1 MSDPPQPF
9 GPFGGFDL
17 SQMLR
22 FLQSDGPVHWE
33 VARQVARWVALEGQ
47 SEPPVAAE
55 DRARMGEVAS
65 AAEQRV
71 LAETGEPRPS
81 RPPGGPGVSPGAV
94 ALLGR
99 AEWADQALE
108 TLRPVLEKLAVSL
121 QGELPE
127 PGEEG
132 DMPNPFAGLFG
143 MGPGGPGTGGPGT
156 GGPGAGGEGGTGG
169 QGPMGAN
176 PLAGMFGALGPLLL
190 GVQCGFVVG
199 QLAQS
204 LLSEHDLLLPIADPP
219 RPALVVPNLDA
230 FHESWSIP
238 ADDLCFYLAI
248 GEAVRSRIVSRP
260 WIRERLVGLATDYV
274 SSFRIDPS
282 ALEAQLGSIDI
293 SDPSSFENP
302 MLDPDALLGAMQSPE
317 QLAVLE
323 RFQLTTAVL
332 ESYAD
337 SVAERIGE
345 PMIKTLSTIREAMR
359 RHRVERSEAD
369 RFIQRLLGLDP
380 SRRLHDQAAAFC
392 RGVVERAGA
401 DALGR
406 LLESESM
413 LPTPAELEAPGLW
426 LARIE
431 LFGEGAQ

>member
-1 MSDPPQPF
+1 
-9 GPFGGFDL
+9 
-17 SQMLR
+17 MLR

-47 SEPPVAAE
+47 TEPPVAAE

-71 LAETGEPRPS
+71 LAETGEPSPS
-81 RPPGGPGVSPGAV
+81 RSV

-99 AEWADQALE
+99 AEWADQALQ

-121 QGELPE
+121 QGEMPE

-143 MGPGGPGTGGPGT
+143 MGPGAGAPGSGAPGS
-156 GGPGAGGEGGTGG
+156 GDQPGAGGP
-169 QGPMGAN
+169 GPMGAN

-238 ADDLCFYLAI
+238 ADDLCFYVAL
-248 GEAVRSRIVSRP
+248 GEAVRSRIVTRP
-260 WIRERLVGLATDYV
+260 WIRERLVRLATEYV
-274 SSFRIDPS
+274 SSFKIDPS
-282 ALEAQLGSIDI
+282 ALEAQLGSIDL
-293 SDPSSFENP
+293 SDPSSFEGP

-323 RFQLTTAVL
+323 RLQLMTAVL

-337 SVAERIGE
+337 SVVERIGE
-345 PMIKTLSTIREAMR
+345 PMVKTLSTIREAMR

-380 SRRLHDQAAAFC
+380 SRRRHDQAAAFC
-392 RGVVERAGA
+392 RGVEERAGA
-401 DALGR
+401 EALDR
-406 LLESESM
+406 LLEGEPM

-431 LFGEGAQ
+431 LFGDQEGGADSV

>member
-1 MSDPPQPF
+1 MSDPPQPL

-33 VARQVARWVALEGQ
+33 IARQVARWVALEGEG
-47 SEPPVAAE
+47 EPSVPAA
-55 DRARMGEVAS
+55 DRARLAEIAP

-71 LAETGEPRPS
+71 LAETGEAPPS
-81 RPPGGPGVSPGAV
+81 RPL

-99 AEWADQALE
+99 AEWADQALV

-121 QGELPE
+121 QGELPDLSAE
-127 PGEEG
+127 GGEGG
-132 DMPNPFAGLFG
+132 DVGNPLAGTPFAGLFG
-143 MGPGGPGTGGPGT
+143 TGAPS
-156 GGPGAGGEGGTGG
+156 GAGGEA
-169 QGPMGAN
+169 GAN
-176 PLAGMFGALGPLLL
+176 PMAGMAGMFSALGPLLL
-190 GVQCGFVVG
+190 GVQCGFMVG
-199 QLAQS
+199 QLAQG
-204 LLSEHDLLLPIADPP
+204 LLSEHDLLLPIADAP
-219 RPALVVPNLDA
+219 RPALIVPNLEA
-230 FHESWSIP
+230 FHAAWSIP
-238 ADDLCFYLAI
+238 ADDLRFYLAL
-248 GEAVRSRIVSRP
+248 GEAVRSRIVARP
-260 WIRERLVGLATDYV
+260 WVRERLVRLASEYV
-274 SSFRIDPS
+274 SSFRVDS
-282 ALEAQLGSIDI
+282 AALEAQLGSIDL
-293 SDPSSFENP
+293 SDPSSFEGAV
-302 MLDPDALLGAMQSPE
+302 LDPDAMLGAMQSPE

-337 SVAERIGE
+337 FVVERLAE
-345 PMIKTLSTIREAMR
+345 PMLTSLPTIREAMR

-392 RGVVERAGA
+392 RGVAERAG
-401 DALGR
+401 DPALDR
-406 LLESESM
+406 LLEAESM

-431 LFGEGAQ
+431 LFGEEA

>member
-33 VARQVARWVALEGQ
+33 VARQVARWVALEGE
-47 SEPPVAAE
+47 SEPPVAAD

-71 LAETGEPRPS
+71 LAETGEQPPS
-81 RPPGGPGVSPGAV
+81 RSL

-121 QGELPE
+121 QGDPPD
-127 PGEEG
+127 PGDVG

-143 MGPGGPGTGGPGT
+143 PGPGGGMPGTGAPGEA
-156 GGPGAGGEGGTGG
+156 GEPGAGGP
-169 QGPMGAN
+169 GPTGAN

-190 GVQCGFVVG
+190 GVQCGFMVG
-199 QLAQS
+199 QLAQG
-204 LLSEHDLLLPIADPP
+204 LLSEHDFLLPIADPP
-219 RPALVVPNLDA
+219 RPALVVPNLEA
-230 FHESWSIP
+230 FHEAWSVP
-238 ADDLCFYLAI
+238 ADDLRFYLAL
-248 GEAVRSRIVSRP
+248 GESVRSRIVNRP
-260 WIRERLVGLATDYV
+260 WVRERLVRLATEYV

-282 ALEAQLGSIDI
+282 ALEAQLGSMDL
-293 SDPSSFENP
+293 SDPSSLQGP

-317 QLAVLE
+317 QMAVLE

-337 SVAERIGE
+337 SVVERIGE
-345 PMIKTLSTIREAMR
+345 PMIKSLSTIREAMR

-392 RGVVERAGA
+392 RGVEERAGA
-401 DALGR
+401 AALDR

-413 LPTPAELEAPGLW
+413 LPTPAELDAPGLW

-431 LFGEGAQ
+431 LFGGETE

>member
-1 MSDPPQPF
+1 MSDPPQPLGPF
-9 GPFGGFDL
+9 GGFGGFDL

-47 SEPPVAAE
+47 TEQPVAAE
-55 DRARMGEVAS
+55 DRARMSEVAS

-71 LAETGEPRPS
+71 LAETGEQAAS
-81 RPPGGPGVSPGAV
+81 QSV

-99 AEWADQALE
+99 AEWADQALQ

-143 MGPGGPGTGGPGT
+143 MGPTGPEGGGEPGTGGP
-156 GGPGAGGEGGTGG
+156 
-169 QGPMGAN
+169 GPMGAN
-176 PLAGMFGALGPLLL
+176 PLAGMFGAIGPLLL

-219 RPALVVPNLDA
+219 RPAVIVPNLQT

-238 ADDLCFYLAI
+238 ADDLRFYLSL

-260 WIRERLVGLATDYV
+260 WVRERLVRLATEYV
-274 SSFRIDPS
+274 SSFRVDPS
-282 ALEAQLGSIDI
+282 ALEAQLGSIDL
-293 SDPSSFENP
+293 SDPSSMQGP

-323 RFQLTTAVL
+323 RLQLTTAVL
-332 ESYAD
+332 ETYAD
-337 SVAERIGE
+337 SVVERIGE
-345 PMIKTLSTIREAMR
+345 PMIKSLSTIREAMR

-380 SRRLHDQAAAFC
+380 SRRLHDEASSFC
-392 RGVVERAGA
+392 RGVGERAGA
-401 DALGR
+401 AALDR

-431 LFGEGAQ
+431 LFGEGPE

>member
-1 MSDPPQPF
+1 MSDPPQPL

-33 VARQVARWVALEGQ
+33 IARQVARWVALEGEG
-47 SEPPVAAE
+47 EPSVPAA
-55 DRARMGEVAS
+55 DRARLAEIAP

-71 LAETGEPRPS
+71 LAETGEAPPS
-81 RPPGGPGVSPGAV
+81 RPL

-99 AEWADQALE
+99 AEWADQALV

-121 QGELPE
+121 QGELPDLSAE
-127 PGEEG
+127 GGEG
-132 DMPNPFAGLFG
+132 ADVGNPLAGTPFAGLFG
-143 MGPGGPGTGGPGT
+143 TGTPS
-156 GGPGAGGEGGTGG
+156 GASGEA
-169 QGPMGAN
+169 GAN
-176 PLAGMFGALGPLLL
+176 PMAGMAGMFSALGPLLL
-190 GVQCGFVVG
+190 GVQCGFMVG
-199 QLAQS
+199 QLAQG

-219 RPALVVPNLDA
+219 RPALIVPNLEA
-230 FHESWSIP
+230 FHAAWSIP
-238 ADDLCFYLAI
+238 ADDLRFYLAL
-248 GEAVRSRIVSRP
+248 GEAVRSRVVARP
-260 WIRERLVGLATDYV
+260 WVRERLVRLASEYV
-274 SSFRIDPS
+274 SSFRIDTD
-282 ALEAQLGSIDI
+282 ALEAQLGSIDL
-293 SDPSSFENP
+293 SDPSSFEGA
-302 MLDPDALLGAMQSPE
+302 MLDPDAMLGAMQSPE

-332 ESYAD
+332 ETYAD
-337 SVAERIGE
+337 SVVERLAE
-345 PMIKTLSTIREAMR
+345 PMIKSLPTIREAMR

-392 RGVVERAGA
+392 RGVEERAGA
-401 DALGR
+401 AALDR
-406 LLESESM
+406 LLEAESM

-431 LFGEGAQ
+431 LFGGEA

>member
-9 GPFGGFDL
+9 GPFGGFDI

-71 LAETGEPRPS
+71 LAETGEPLPS
-81 RPPGGPGVSPGAV
+81 RPVV
-94 ALLGR
+94 LLGR

-132 DMPNPFAGLFG
+132 DIPNPFAGLFG
-143 MGPGGPGTGGPGT
+143 MGPGGPGS
-156 GGPGAGGEGGTGG
+156 GGEGGAGG
-169 QGPMGAN
+169 QGPMVN

-238 ADDLCFYLAI
+238 VDDLCFYLAI

-260 WIRERLVGLATDYV
+260 WIRERLVRLATDYV
-274 SSFRIDPS
+274 SSFKIDPS

-345 PMIKTLSTIREAMR
+345 PMITTLSTIREAMR

-392 RGVVERAGA
+392 RGVAERAGA
-401 DALGR
+401 DALDR

-413 LPTPAELEAPGLW
+413 LPTPNELEAPGLW

-431 LFGEGAQ
+431 LFGEGAE

>member
-1 MSDPPQPF
+1 MSDPPQPL

-17 SQMLR
+17 TQMLR

-33 VARQVARWVALEGQ
+33 VARQVARWVALEGEN
-47 SEPPVAAE
+47 EPTVAAE
-55 DRARMGEVAS
+55 DRARLNEVAS

-71 LAETGEPRPS
+71 LAETGESPPTRP
-81 RPPGGPGVSPGAV
+81 VT
-94 ALLGR
+94 LLGR

-121 QGELPE
+121 QGELPDLTAGAGDD
-127 PGEEG
+127 PGDNPMAG
-132 DMPNPFAGLFG
+132 NPFAGLFG
-143 MGPGGPGTGGPGT
+143 MPPGG
-156 GGPGAGGEGGTGG
+156 GE
-169 QGPMGAN
+169 MGAN

-190 GVQCGFVVG
+190 GVQCGFMVG
-199 QLAQS
+199 QLAQG

-219 RPALVVPNLDA
+219 RPALIVPNLEA
-230 FHESWSIP
+230 FHSAWSIP
-238 ADDLCFYLAI
+238 PDDLRFYLAL
-248 GEAVRSRIVSRP
+248 GEAVRSRIANRP
-260 WIRERLVGLATDYV
+260 WVRERLVRLATDYV
-274 SSFRIDPS
+274 SSFRVDTS

-293 SDPSSFENP
+293 SDPSSFEGA

-317 QLAVLE
+317 QMAVLE

-337 SVAERIGE
+337 HAVEGLAE
-345 PMIKTLSTIREAMR
+345 PMIKSLSTIREAMR

-380 SRRLHDQAAAFC
+380 SRRFHDQATAFC
-392 RGVVERAGA
+392 RGVEERAGRP
-401 DALGR
+401 ALDR

-431 LFGEGAQ
+431 LFEGETG

>member
-9 GPFGGFDL
+9 GPFGGFDI

-47 SEPPVAAE
+47 NEPSVAAE

-71 LAETGEPRPS
+71 LAETGEP
-81 RPPGGPGVSPGAV
+81 SPGRPV

-99 AEWADQALE
+99 AEWADHALQ

-143 MGPGGPGTGGPGT
+143 MGPGT
-156 GGPGAGGEGGTGG
+156 GGPGAGAPGSGGEGGVGG
-169 QGPMGAN
+169 AGQMGAN

-260 WIRERLVGLATDYV
+260 WIRERLVRLATEYV
-274 SSFRIDPS
+274 SSFKIDPS
-282 ALEAQLGSIDI
+282 ALEAQLGSIDL
-293 SDPSSFENP
+293 SDPSSFEGP

-332 ESYAD
+332 ETYAD

-392 RGVVERAGA
+392 RGVAERAGVA
-401 DALGR
+401 ALDR

-431 LFGEGAQ
+431 LFGQEPE

>member
-1 MSDPPQPF
+1 
-9 GPFGGFDL
+9 
-17 SQMLR
+17 MLR

-71 LAETGEPRPS
+71 LAETGEPLPS
-81 RPPGGPGVSPGAV
+81 RPVV
-94 ALLGR
+94 LLGR

-132 DMPNPFAGLFG
+132 DIPNPFAGLFG
-143 MGPGGPGTGGPGT
+143 MGPGGPGS
-156 GGPGAGGEGGTGG
+156 GGEGGAGG
-169 QGPMGAN
+169 QGPMVN

-238 ADDLCFYLAI
+238 VDDLCFYLAI

-260 WIRERLVGLATDYV
+260 WIRERLVRLATDYV
-274 SSFRIDPS
+274 SSFKIDPS

-345 PMIKTLSTIREAMR
+345 PMITTLSTIREAMR

-392 RGVVERAGA
+392 RGVAERAGA
-401 DALGR
+401 DALDR

-413 LPTPAELEAPGLW
+413 LPTPNELEAPGLW

-431 LFGEGAQ
+431 LFGEGAE

>member
-1 MSDPPQPF
+1 MSDPPQPL

-33 VARQVARWVALEGQ
+33 VARQVAHWVALEGQ
-47 SEPPVAAE
+47 AEPPVAAE
-55 DRARMGEVAS
+55 DRSRLGEVAS

-71 LAETGEPRPS
+71 LAETGEPPPS
-81 RPPGGPGVSPGAV
+81 RSV

-99 AEWADQALE
+99 AEWADQALQ

-121 QGELPE
+121 QGEPPE

-143 MGPGGPGTGGPGT
+143 MGPGA
-156 GGPGAGGEGGTGG
+156 GGPGAGDEPGAGGA
-169 QGPMGAN
+169 GPMGAN
-176 PLAGMFGALGPLLL
+176 PLAGMVGALGPLLL
-190 GVQCGFVVG
+190 GVQCGFMVG
-199 QLAQS
+199 QLAQG

-219 RPALVVPNLDA
+219 RPTLIVPNLEA
-230 FHESWSIP
+230 FHAAWSIP
-238 ADDLCFYLAI
+238 ADDLRFYLAL
-248 GEAVRSRIVSRP
+248 GAGVRSRLAGRAWVGG
-260 WIRERLVGLATDYV
+260 RLVRLASEYV
-274 SSFRIDPS
+274 SSFRVDTA
-282 ALEAQLGSIDI
+282 ALEAQLGSIDL
-293 SDPSSFENP
+293 SDPSSFEGA
-302 MLDPDALLGAMQSPE
+302 MLDPDAMLGAMQSPA

-332 ESYAD
+332 ETYAD
-337 SVAERIGE
+337 SVVERLAE
-345 PMIKTLSTIREAMR
+345 PMIKSLPTIREAMR
-359 RHRVERSEAD
+359 RHVVERSEAD

-401 DALGR
+401 DALDR

-413 LPTPAELEAPGLW
+413 LPTPTELEAPGLW

-431 LFGEGAQ
+431 LFGDEAGGGG

>member
-9 GPFGGFDL
+9 GPFGGFGGFDL

-33 VARQVARWVALEGQ
+33 VARQVARWVALEGG
-47 SEPPVAAE
+47 SEPPVSAE
-55 DRARMGEVAS
+55 DKTRMGEIAS
-65 AAEQRV
+65 AAELRV
-71 LAETGEPRPS
+71 QAETGESLAGRPI
-81 RPPGGPGVSPGAV
+81 

-99 AEWADQALE
+99 AEWADQALV

-143 MGPGGPGTGGPGT
+143 MGTGPGGPGGPG
-156 GGPGAGGEGGTGG
+156 GGAPGAGGGEGGPGG
-169 QGPMGAN
+169 QGPMAGN

-199 QLAQS
+199 HLAQS
-204 LLSEHDLLLPIADPP
+204 LLAEHDLLLPIADPP
-219 RPALVVPNLDA
+219 RPALVVPNLEA
-230 FHESWSIP
+230 FHESWSLS
-238 ADDLCFYLAI
+238 ADDLCFYLTI
-248 GEAVRSRIVSRP
+248 GEAVRARVVSRP
-260 WIRERLVGLATDYV
+260 WVRERLVRLATDYV

-337 SVAERIGE
+337 TVAERIGE
-345 PMIKTLSTIREAMR
+345 PMITTLPTIREAIR

-392 RGVVERAGA
+392 RGVVERAGS
-401 DALGR
+401 DALDR
-406 LLESESM
+406 LLERESM

-431 LFGEGAQ
+431 LFGEEDQ

>member
-1 MSDPPQPF
+1 MSDPPQPL

-47 SEPPVAAE
+47 AEQPVAAD
-55 DRARMGEVAS
+55 DRARLGEVAS

-71 LAETGEPRPS
+71 LAETGEPPPS
-81 RPPGGPGVSPGAV
+81 RSV

-99 AEWADQALE
+99 AEWADQAFQ

-121 QGELPE
+121 QGEPPE

-143 MGPGGPGTGGPGT
+143 MGPGA
-156 GGPGAGGEGGTGG
+156 GGPGAGPGDEPGAGGA
-169 QGPMGAN
+169 GPMGAN

-190 GVQCGFVVG
+190 GVQCGFMVG
-199 QLAQS
+199 QLAQG

-219 RPALVVPNLDA
+219 RPALIAPNLEA
-230 FHESWSIP
+230 FHQSWSIP
-238 ADDLCFYLAI
+238 ADDLRFYLAL
-248 GEAVRSRIVSRP
+248 GEAVRSRIVTRP
-260 WIRERLVGLATDYV
+260 WVRERLVRLATEYV

-282 ALEAQLGSIDI
+282 ALEAQLGSIDL
-293 SDPSSFENP
+293 SDPSSLQEGP

-317 QLAVLE
+317 QMAVLE

-332 ESYAD
+332 ETYAD
-337 SVAERIGE
+337 SVVERIGE
-345 PMIKTLSTIREAMR
+345 PMIKSLSTIREAMR

-392 RGVVERAGA
+392 RGVEERAGA
-401 DALGR
+401 GALDR

-413 LPTPAELEAPGLW
+413 LPTPTELEAPGLW

-431 LFGEGAQ
+431 LFGEKSE

>member
-1 MSDPPQPF
+1 PF
-9 GPFGGFDL
+9 GPFGGFDI

-71 LAETGEPRPS
+71 MAETGEPLPS
-81 RPPGGPGVSPGAV
+81 RPVV
-94 ALLGR
+94 LLGR

-143 MGPGGPGTGGPGT
+143 MGPGGPGSGGDS
-156 GGPGAGGEGGTGG
+156 GAGGH
-169 QGPMGAN
+169 GPMGN

-238 ADDLCFYLAI
+238 VDDLCFYLAI

-260 WIRERLVGLATDYV
+260 WIRERLVRLATDYV
-274 SSFRIDPS
+274 SSFKIDPS

-345 PMIKTLSTIREAMR
+345 PMITTLSTIREAMR

-392 RGVVERAGA
+392 RGVAERAGA
-401 DALGR
+401 DALDR

-413 LPTPAELEAPGLW
+413 LPTPNELEAPGLW

-431 LFGEGAQ
+431 LFGEGAE

>member
-1 MSDPPQPF
+1 
-9 GPFGGFDL
+9 
-17 SQMLR
+17 MLR
-22 FLQSDGPVHWE
+22 YLHSDAPVHWE
-33 VARQVARWVALEGQ
+33 VARQVARWVALEGEA
-47 SEPPVAAE
+47 EPTVAAD

-71 LAETGEPRPS
+71 LAETGEQA
-81 RPPGGPGVSPGAV
+81 PGSAV

-99 AEWADQALE
+99 AEWADQALT
-108 TLRPVLEKLAVSL
+108 TLRPVLEKLAVGL
-121 QGELPE
+121 QGEMPE

-132 DMPNPFAGLFG
+132 EMPNPFAGLFG
-143 MGPGGPGTGGPGT
+143 MGAGPGM
-156 GGPGAGGEGGTGG
+156 PGAGDQPGGGG
-169 QGPMGAN
+169 GPGPMGAN
-176 PLAGMFGALGPLLL
+176 PLAGMVGALGPLLL
-190 GVQCGFVVG
+190 GVQCGFMVG

-204 LLSEHDLLLPIADPP
+204 LLSEHDFLLPIADPP
-219 RPALVVPNLDA
+219 RPALIVPNLEA

-238 ADDLCFYLAI
+238 ADDLRFYLAL

-260 WIRERLVGLATDYV
+260 WVRERLVRLATEYV
-274 SSFRIDPS
+274 SSFRMDPS

-293 SDPSSFENP
+293 SDPSSFEGP

-317 QLAVLE
+317 QMAVLE

-337 SVAERIGE
+337 FLAERIGE
-345 PMIKTLSTIREAMR
+345 PMIKSLSTIREAMR

-380 SRRLHDQAAAFC
+380 SRRLHDQGDAFC

-401 DALGR
+401 DALDR

-431 LFGEGAQ
+431 LFSGEEGGGRPV

>member
-1 MSDPPQPF
+1 MSDPPQPL

-47 SEPPVAAE
+47 SERPVAAE
-55 DRARMGEVAS
+55 DKARMGEVAS

-71 LAETGEPRPS
+71 LAETGEPQAGKP
-81 RPPGGPGVSPGAV
+81 V
-94 ALLGR
+94 ALLSR
-99 AEWADQALE
+99 AEWADQALQ

-132 DMPNPFAGLFG
+132 EMPNPFAGLFG
-143 MGPGGPGTGGPGT
+143 MGPGGPGGGAPGS
-156 GGPGAGGEGGTGG
+156 GGEGGSGG

-219 RPALVVPNLDA
+219 RPALIVPNLDA

-248 GEAVRSRIVSRP
+248 GEAVRSRIVTRP
-260 WIRERLVGLATDYV
+260 WIRERLVRLATDYV
-274 SSFRIDPS
+274 SSFKIDPS

-345 PMIKTLSTIREAMR
+345 PMITTLSTIREAMR
-359 RHRVERSEAD
+359 RHRVERSEGD

-380 SRRLHDQAAAFC
+380 SRRFHDQAAAFC
-392 RGVVERAGA
+392 RGVAERAGP
-401 DALGR
+401 DALDR

-431 LFGEGAQ
+431 LFGEGSE

>member
-1 MSDPPQPF
+1 MSDPPQPL

-47 SEPPVAAE
+47 TEPSVAAE

-65 AAEQRV
+65 AAEQWV
-71 LAETGEPRPS
+71 LAETGEPAPS
-81 RPPGGPGVSPGAV
+81 RSV

-99 AEWADQALE
+99 AEWADQALQ

-121 QGELPE
+121 QGEMPE

-143 MGPGGPGTGGPGT
+143 MGPGAGGTPGS
-156 GGPGAGGEGGTGG
+156 GGEGGAGGGG
-169 QGPMGAN
+169 QMASN

-230 FHESWSIP
+230 FRESWSIP

-260 WIRERLVGLATDYV
+260 WIRERLVRLATEYV
-274 SSFRIDPS
+274 SSFKIDPS
-282 ALEAQLGSIDI
+282 ALEAQLGSIDL
-293 SDPSSFENP
+293 SDPSSFEGP

-323 RFQLTTAVL
+323 RLQLTTAVL
-332 ESYAD
+332 ETYAD

-392 RGVVERAGA
+392 RGVPERAGA
-401 DALGR
+401 DALDR

-431 LFGEGAQ
+431 LFGHEPE